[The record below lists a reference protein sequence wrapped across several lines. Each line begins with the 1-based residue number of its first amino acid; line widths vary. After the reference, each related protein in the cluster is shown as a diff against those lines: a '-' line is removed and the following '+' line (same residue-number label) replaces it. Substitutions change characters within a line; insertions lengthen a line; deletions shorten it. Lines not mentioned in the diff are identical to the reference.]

1 MALLAA
7 RTSELVQVRVCMA
20 LAAVPVDPFILT
32 LDLMAVCAEKVVVY
46 PF

>member
-7 RTSELVQVRVCMA
+7 QASELVQMGVCMA
-20 LAAVPVDPFILT
+20 LAAVAVDPFILT
-32 LDLMAVCAEKVVVY
+32 LDPMAVCAEQVVVY